1 MPQFDLT
8 TTEGLNQAIQF
19 VNDQT
24 QENSISNVLI
34 ADILKALKNRDIDIS
49 NLQGIEKRRLKN
61 VIGSEVPGGFTIGNL
76 DVNYDAETFSF
87 MVKSSN
93 LPDEEFIINSGSYAN
108 YIRYALGEPNYEVKT
123 KEATVDTG
131 LSTGEYYMIGLF
143 PNGELLFGR
152 NLGNLPAG
160 TSLGVIQAHEIN
172 PAPMYISKQNFG
184 NDIFKRNANVLIT
197 NNSTQ
202 TLQIEI
208 KAVTQFFAKSAI
220 PFGQTVQKPFYNLW
234 NNFTFYLTAT
244 ENVTLTSG
252 LKIEIFI
259 NGSSQQQMN
268 FQVGKKFRKNVENWL
283 QSAWGLNDTDTIE
296 IVLSDF

>member
-49 NLQGIEKRRLKN
+49 NLQGIDKRRLKN
-61 VIGSEVPGGFTIGNL
+61 VIESKVSGGFNIGNIPN
-76 DVNYDAETFSF
+76 DYGAETFTF
-87 MVKSSN
+87 LVKSSN
-93 LPDEEFIINSGSYAN
+93 LTDEEFVINKGEN
-108 YIRYALGEPNYEVKT
+108 TNFIRYALGEPNYEVKT

-131 LSTGEYYMIGLF
+131 LSTGEYYTIGLF
-143 PNGELLFGR
+143 PNGSLLFGR

-160 TSLGVIQAHEIN
+160 TSLGVIQAHETN
-172 PAPMYISKQNFG
+172 PAMMSIYKRNFG
-184 NDIFKRNANVLIT
+184 NDIFKLNANVLIT

-202 TLQIEI
+202 TLPIEI
-208 KAVTQFFAKSAI
+208 KAETQFFAKSAI
-220 PFGQTVQKPFYNLW
+220 PFGQTVQKPFYNFW
-234 NNFTFYLTAT
+234 NDFTFYLTAT

-252 LKIEIFI
+252 LKIEIFM
-259 NGSSQQQMN
+259 NGSSQHQMD
-268 FQVGKKFRKNVENWL
+268 FQVGTQFLKNVENWL
-283 QSAWGLNDTDTIE
+283 QYVWGFNDTDNIE

>member
-49 NLQGIEKRRLKN
+49 NLQGIDKRRLKN
-61 VIGSEVPGGFTIGNL
+61 AIESIVSGGFNVGNIPN
-76 DVNYDAETFSF
+76 DYGAETFTF
-87 MVKSSN
+87 LVKSSN
-93 LPDEEFIINSGSYAN
+93 LTDEEFVINKGENTSF
-108 YIRYALGEPNYEVKT
+108 IRYALGEPNYEVKT

-143 PNGELLFGR
+143 PNGSLIFGR
-152 NLGNLPAG
+152 TLGNLPAG
-160 TSLGVIQAHEIN
+160 TSLGVIQAHETY
-172 PAPMYISKQNFG
+172 PALMSIYKQNFG
-184 NDIFKRNANVLIT
+184 NDIFKWNANVFIS
-197 NNSTQ
+197 NDSTQ
-202 TLQIEI
+202 TLPIEI
-208 KAVTQFFAKSAI
+208 KAETQYFAKSAI

-234 NNFTFYLTAT
+234 NHFTFNLMAT
-244 ENVTLTSG
+244 ENFTLTNN
-252 LKIEIFI
+252 LRIEIFL
-259 NGSSQQQMN
+259 NGSSQKQMN
-268 FQVGKKFRKNVENWL
+268 FQVGAQFWKNAENWL
-283 QSAWGLNDTDTIE
+283 NNVWGLNDNDTID

>member
-49 NLQGIEKRRLKN
+49 NLQTIDKRRLKN
-61 VIGSEVPGGFTIGNL
+61 AIGVINTGGFTIGNL
-76 DVNYDAETFSF
+76 DVNYGAETFSF

-93 LPDEEFIINSGSYAN
+93 LPDEEFIINRGSYAN
-108 YIRYALGEPNYEVKT
+108 YIRYALGEQVYEVVT
-123 KEATVDTG
+123 KDATIDSG
-131 LSTGEYYMIGLF
+131 LSNGEYYTIGLF
-143 PNGELLFGR
+143 PNGNFLFGR

-160 TSLGVIQAHEIN
+160 TSLGVIQANETN
-172 PAPMYISKQNFG
+172 PAPMSIYKQNFG
-184 NDIFKRNANVLIT
+184 NDIFKSNANVLIT

-202 TLQIEI
+202 TLPIEI
-208 KAVTQFFAKSAI
+208 KAETQYFAKSAI

-234 NNFTFYLTAT
+234 SDFVFYLTAT

-252 LKIEIFI
+252 LKIEIFM
-259 NGSSQQQMN
+259 NRSSQQQIN
-268 FQVGKKFRKNVENWL
+268 FQVGTQFWKNVENWL
-283 QSAWGLNDTDTIE
+283 QYTWGVNDTDNIE